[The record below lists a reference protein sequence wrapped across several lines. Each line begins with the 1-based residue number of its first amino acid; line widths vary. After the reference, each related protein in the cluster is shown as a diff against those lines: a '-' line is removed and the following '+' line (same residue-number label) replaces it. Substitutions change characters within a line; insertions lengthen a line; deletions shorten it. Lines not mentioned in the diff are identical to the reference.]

1 MQNAKGFSSH
11 AATVATIIG
20 NCVSS
25 PESLTVEF
33 ALNRTLQGTI
43 ACALVPSEDKYV
55 DLRLIL
61 VLIVVVLRLEC

>member
-25 PESLTVEF
+25 PESLTAQF
-33 ALNRTLQGTI
+33 ALNGILQGTI
-43 ACALVPSEDKYV
+43 ACVRVPSQDQYV
-55 DLRLIL
+55 DLRLVL
-61 VLIVVVLRLEC
+61 VLVVVALRQEC